1 MSRQWGASV
10 SVTWRGALAS
20 VSLGLVAACGGTG
33 DAGTLCTKIG
43 APTGVSFEYA
53 PVLVGHRN
61 ETLLVEACVSTTC
74 EHLTL
79 GRENHQHGIGVA
91 PEQMGDAT
99 PIPVSLRI
107 TTPSGAT
114 LYEGHSTARPELL
127 EPNGPECE
135 PHAWSAQLFASG
147 SSRLRQK
154 FVSTK

>member
-1 MSRQWGASV
+1 MTRRLGASLP
-10 SVTWRGALAS
+10 VTWQGALAS
-20 VSLGLVAACGGTG
+20 VSLTLVAACGGTG
-33 DAGTLCTKIG
+33 DAGTACTMIG
-43 APTGVSFEYA
+43 APTGVTFEYA
-53 PVLVGHRN
+53 QVLVGHRN
-61 ETLLVEACVSTTC
+61 ETLLVEACASTTC

-79 GRENHQHGIGVA
+79 GRDNHQHGIGVD
-91 PEQMGDAT
+91 PENMRDAT

-147 SSRLRQK
+147 DSRLRQK
-154 FVSTK
+154 FVSTR

>member
-1 MSRQWGASV
+1 MSRQRGTPP
-10 SVTWRGALAS
+10 VTWQGALAS
-20 VSLGLVAACGGTG
+20 VSLVLVTACSGTGGT
-33 DAGTLCTKIG
+33 ATACTMIG
-43 APTGVSFEYA
+43 APSGVTFEYA

-61 ETLLVEACVSTTC
+61 ETLLVDACVSTTC
-74 EHLTL
+74 ENLTL
-79 GRENHQHGIGVA
+79 GRDNHQLGIGVA
-91 PEQMGDAT
+91 PEQMKDVT

-114 LYEGHSTARPELL
+114 LYEGQATARPELL

-154 FVSTK
+154 FVTTQ